1 MSAGLRNHPASS
13 SRFAPDR
20 PTHPWVAEGQSR
32 IRFGIFGGPAR
43 DWSAAVEW
51 VQMVEE
57 LGFDS
62 YWVSDHPVVAPFDCW
77 THLAALAT
85 VTKRIRLGPL
95 AGCAPYRHPVLL
107 ARQVADVDRI
117 SDGRVVLGLG
127 CGDVPREFAQLGLRY
142 GSVRERQ
149 EILEEVVQVV
159 PILWSEEP
167 ITFVGKHV
175 EVAEAKVRPGPVQQ
189 PHVPVLIAGGGERVT
204 LRQVARYADAANFG
218 AGNLM
223 GNAWSLDDVR
233 RKCEAL
239 RGYCEASNRPYE
251 SILRTHLTIGLE
263 LGENKPSA
271 VLRSYIAAFDLSFD
285 RFVGTPGDAVAYYR
299 GLADAGVQ
307 YFITNIG
314 GEDPNTLRLLA
325 EQVVP
330 ELTDS

>member
-1 MSAGLRNHPASS
+1 MSNVLRNYPASS
-13 SRFAPDR
+13 SRLAPDR
-20 PTHPWVAEGQSR
+20 PAHPWVAEGQSR

-77 THLAALAT
+77 AHLAALAT
-85 VTKRIRLGPL
+85 VTERIRLGPL
-95 AGCAPYRHPVLL
+95 VGCAPYRHPVLL

-142 GSVRERQ
+142 DSVRERQ
-149 EILEEVVQVV
+149 ETLEEMVQAV
-159 PILWSEEP
+159 PALWGEEP
-167 ITFVGKHV
+167 ITLVGRHV
-175 EVAEAKVRPGPVQQ
+175 EVAEVKVQPGPVQQ
-189 PHVPVLIAGGGERVT
+189 PYVPILIAGGGERVT
-204 LRQVARYADAANFG
+204 LRQVAQYADAANFG
-218 AGNLM
+218 AGNLI
-223 GNAWSLDDVR
+223 GNAWGVDDVR
-233 RKCEAL
+233 RKSEVIHD
-239 RGYCEASNRPYE
+239 YCKASNRPYE
-251 SILRTHLTIGLE
+251 SILRTYLSIGLE
-263 LGENKPSA
+263 LGEYKSSSI
-271 VLRSYIAAFDLSFD
+271 LRGYVGAFDLSFD
-285 RFVGTPGDAVAYYR
+285 RFVGTPGDAVQYYR

-307 YFITNIG
+307 YFIANIG
-314 GEDPNTLRLLA
+314 GEDPNILRLLA